1 RVIGGLGAQSKKS
14 VQTSRLHNDA
24 ALFYGDDVI
33 EINPSCDDEIILPS
47 DCEDVSRS
55 GEEYSKSTSRS
66 PLPTSGS
73 IALSPLKEKRNQ
85 DTVTGRSE
93 SPSRICV
100 DIPAT
105 SSAPSPTVAIP
116 IVVTLKFENE
126 GGEMFR
132 PDKVVSFPRTATVA
146 SAEERFRSELAGS
159 QVKSFDIRLSDG
171 READSDIPLLSL
183 GEPLA
188 IVCRLHKSTTETLY
202 KNGTGGRHGRG
213 DVLKYITKFD
223 ASGIL
228 DLSSAASGD
237 VGLIVDVLKAVVD
250 LNRSISSLV
259 LDGCDLTNDVLSSL
273 PLILPNVRQF
283 SCRYTGF
290 TDNSLAMLGL
300 GSLSL
305 HSVDLS
311 HNEFTSGFAIS
322 HSLLS
327 RCLQLSELRISDL
340 EVGIGEEAF
349 LTAIC
354 ELPSLQVLDISFNS
368 FVRGSTVESILSSC
382 ENLTSLR
389 IDGCDLSGISFV
401 STWLPNLRELSM
413 VGCCVTDFDSFVE
426 WMSMGCIRRLDL
438 SVPPNYDLTMIEF
451 VYPTL

>member
-1 RVIGGLGAQSKKS
+1 
-14 VQTSRLHNDA
+14 
-24 ALFYGDDVI
+24 
-33 EINPSCDDEIILPS
+33 
-47 DCEDVSRS
+47 
-55 GEEYSKSTSRS
+55 
-66 PLPTSGS
+66 
-73 IALSPLKEKRNQ
+73 
-85 DTVTGRSE
+85 
-93 SPSRICV
+93 
-100 DIPAT
+100 
-105 SSAPSPTVAIP
+105 
-116 IVVTLKFENE
+116 
-126 GGEMFR
+126 MFR

-237 VGLIVDVLKAVVD
+237 VGLIVDVLKAV
-250 LNRSISSLV
+250 
-259 LDGCDLTNDVLSSL
+259 
-273 PLILPNVRQF
+273 
-283 SCRYTGF
+283 
-290 TDNSLAMLGL
+290 

-340 EVGIGEEAF
+340 EVGIGVEAF

-354 ELPSLQVLDISFNS
+354 ELPNLQVLDISFNS
-368 FVRGSTVESILSSC
+368 FIRGSTVESILSSC

-438 SVPPNYDLTMIEF
+438 SGTDIALCHVR
-451 VYPTL
+451 TLVE